1 MSASGYLVSGHT
13 CMAAS
18 PEGVFVDALIQ
29 ERVQSPPGEEAA
41 RELGLPEGVPMPH
54 RWQLRTIRAS
64 IPGLAGYSLSG
75 VWYACR
81 RAGIRLRAAR
91 PHPYSPDPDYAA
103 KNDRLL
109 AVLAEAAARPEEV
122 VVVFL
127 DEMGFMRWPQPAPT
141 FAPGPPSSPP
151 RTQPAGRETKS
162 RIGGMLDPLTGR
174 VLYVEHQRV
183 GRERLLQ
190 LYRKLDRAYPRATR
204 IYVVQDNWSVHA
216 HEEITT
222 YLETVSR
229 IQRVWLPISAYWL
242 NPIEKLWRKLRQE
255 LLRLHA
261 QATDWTAL
269 RQAVCTFLDQF
280 AEGSRPLL
288 RDVGLLGD
296 GLLASTL
303 RPTTDLNS
311 EK

>member
-1 MSASGYLVSGHT
+1 MSASGCRGSGRICT
-13 CMAAS
+13 VAIPEAA
-18 PEGVFVDALIQ
+18 FVDALIR
-29 ERVQSPPGEEAA
+29 ERVQSPPGAEAA
-41 RELGLPEGVPMPH
+41 RELGLPEGVAMPH

-81 RAGIRLRAAR
+81 RAGLRLRAAR
-91 PHPYSPDPDYAA
+91 PHPYSPDPAYAA
-103 KNDRLL
+103 KQDRLL

-127 DEMGFMRWPQPAPT
+127 DEMGFMRWPQPAST
-141 FAPGPPSSPP
+141 FTPGPPNPPP
-151 RTQPAGRETKS
+151 RTQPAGREAKS

-190 LYRKLDRAYPRATR
+190 LYRKLDRAYPCATR

-216 HEEITT
+216 HEEIAT
-222 YLETVSR
+222 YLDTVPR
-229 IQRVWLPISAYWL
+229 IRQVWLPISAYWL
-242 NPIEKLWRKLRQE
+242 NPIEKLWRKVRQE

-261 QATDWTAL
+261 QAAEWKAV
-269 RQAVCTFLDQF
+269 RHAVCTFLDQF
-280 AEGSRPLL
+280 AEGSPHLL
-288 RDVGLLGD
+288 REVGLLGD

-303 RPTTDLNS
+303 HPTTDLS
-311 EK
+311 CEK